1 MKNLN
6 ILNNIKNRSTEDKVK
21 FLLYFSFSI
30 LIIVFSVKIPQID
43 DNVVFTTDGKIKNIK
58 LLEDTIFYISLVGC
72 ALWLI
77 IFLLFNKI
85 SKITT
90 STEFIP
96 FAIPFVIPLV
106 LIALKYK
113 LFKDSINNISKNPN
127 LNQKENL
134 NTSITHQLQRED
146 VIVQTIPL
154 ILFGVGLVF
163 ENQKFYHNK
172 FLLGGVFFGTGI
184 PLMINSL
191 LIDSENNI
199 GHLII
204 SEMFQF
210 IFISIGITMVI
221 QSLLKYYIFKQK
233 QQKNKKGER
242 ELVKEIEEYCL
253 KEED

>member
-6 ILNNIKNRSTEDKVK
+6 VLNNIKNINKYSKEEKVK
-21 FLLYFSFSI
+21 VVLYFLISI
-30 LIIVFSVKIPQID
+30 LVIVYSFKIPKIKD
-43 DNVVFTTDGKIKNIK
+43 KDLFNTDGKIKNRK
-58 LLEDTIFYISLVGC
+58 SLEDIILYITIIGC
-72 ALWLI
+72 ALWFI
-77 IFLLFNKI
+77 IFLLFNKL
-85 SKITT
+85 KKVTA
-90 STEFIP
+90 FDLIP
-96 FAIPFVIPLV
+96 LGIPLV
-106 LIALKYK
+106 LIILKYK

-233 QQKNKKGER
+233 QQKNKKGEGFLT
-242 ELVKEIEEYCL
+242 EKIEECL
-253 KEED
+253 KDK